1 MARGG
6 DKAGGKAVFLHQ
18 EGGVHT
24 EANQQSL
31 SLISCSETSRR
42 CSKYLQT
49 SSTVWEPNSFPGD
62 ISGKEPAASAGD
74 IREAAPIP
82 GLGRSPGGGHGHPL
96 QYSFLESPTDRGAW
110 GLQSMGSQRVRHD

>member
-6 DKAGGKAVFLHQ
+6 DEAGGKAVFLHQ
-18 EGGVHT
+18 EGGAHI
-24 EANQQSL
+24 EANQLSI

-49 SSTVWEPNSFPGD
+49 SSTVWEANSFPGD

-82 GLGRSPGGGHGHPL
+82 GPGRSPGGGHGHPL
-96 QYSFLESPTDRGAW
+96 QYSFLENPTDRGPW
-110 GLQSMGSQRVRHD
+110 GATVHGVSKSQT